1 MMGFLDKVVSML
13 GDNVPGVEAHGGL
26 FEQVIGL
33 INNPEIGGLPGLIS
47 KFENGGLGEIVS
59 SWVGT
64 GANASVSGEQ
74 ITNTLGADKIKEIAG
89 KLGISD
95 DQVSGGLAVLLPHII
110 DKLTPDGKVPD
121 SGMLEQGLSSL
132 LQKFAKG

>member
-1 MMGFLDKVVSML
+1 L
-13 GDNVPGVEAHGGL
+13 GD
-26 FEQVIGL
+26 
-33 INNPEIGGLPGLIS
+33 
-47 KFENGGLGEIVS
+47 IVS

-110 DKLTPDGKVPD
+110 DKLTPDGKVSD
-121 SGMLEQGLSSL
+121 GGVLEQGLSSL

>member
-1 MMGFLDKVVSML
+1 MMSDKKKKNTSSIKRLVVK
-13 GDNVPGVEAHGGL
+13 
-26 FEQVIGL
+26 IGTSVL
-33 INNPEIGGLPGLIS
+33 VDENKKIS
-47 KFENGGLGEIVS
+47 
-59 SWVGT
+59 T
-64 GANASVSGEQ
+64 
-74 ITNTLGADKIKEIAG
+74 DKIKEIAG